1 MSRFQS
7 LVRSDSSLLMLP
19 ASDTLRDATLADLP
33 PIVAIYN
40 ASIPGRLATA
50 DTEAVSV
57 ESRREWFAS
66 HSPEHRPL
74 WVLERD
80 GDIIAWISLRSFYGR
95 PAYHAT
101 AEVSLYVAPAYHGQG
116 IGTRLLQILIER
128 CPSLGVRTL
137 VGFVFAHNAPS
148 LRMNEKVGF
157 ERWGLL
163 PSVAELDGE
172 WRDLLIIG
180 RKIAD

>member
-1 MSRFQS
+1 LPKYFDW
-7 LVRSDSSLLMLP
+7 LFMLP
-19 ASDTLRDATLADLP
+19 DSDTLRDATFDDLP
-33 PIVAIYN
+33 QIVAIYN

-50 DTEAVSV
+50 DTEPITV
-57 ESRREWFAS
+57 ESRHEWFAG
-66 HSPEHRPL
+66 HSPDSRPL
-74 WVLERD
+74 WVVERNHQL
-80 GDIIAWISLRSFYGR
+80 IAWISLRSFYGR

-101 AEVSLYVAPAYHGQG
+101 AEVSLYIAPEHQG
-116 IGTRLLQILIER
+116 RGLGTQLLQILIER

-163 PSVAELDGE
+163 PAVAELDGE
-172 WRDLLIIG
+172 WRDLMIIG
-180 RKIAD
+180 RKIAA